1 MDVSLQKFSA
11 LGVGKLFELKQLVS
25 CSEVHKKGEDRY
37 EGILCDNRN
46 RPGY

>member
-1 MDVSLQKFSA
+1 MAMSLQKVFSS
-11 LGVGKLFELKQLVS
+11 GSRKLFELKQLVS

>member
-1 MDVSLQKFSA
+1 MAVSLQKFSYSQS
-11 LGVGKLFELKQLVS
+11 GKLFELKQLVS

-46 RPGY
+46 RPVY